1 MANTKTAKKQLLI
14 TKRNHERNVHFKTI
28 LKNALKKVRTAIGE
42 GKDPQ
47 AAQEAL
53 NHAVKTLYRSSS
65 KGVIK
70 RQNASR
76 RVSRMMLAYNKQY
89 AKPEPPAA

>member
-14 TKRNHERNVHFKTI
+14 TKRNHERNVHFKTM
-28 LKNALKKVRTAIGE
+28 LKNALKKARTAITE
-42 GKDPQ
+42 GKEPEAAQ
-47 AAQEAL
+47 AALSQ
-53 NHAVKTLYRSSS
+53 AVKTLYRSSN

-76 RVSRMMLAYNKQY
+76 RVSRIMLAYNKQFV
-89 AKPEPPAA
+89 KPEAPAG